1 MHTDRSML
9 LFGGCSS
16 EVLILCP
23 LIFLS
28 FLPFLFMVFFLRLL
42 PSVTIDA
49 WQTGEVAADVAIDV
63 AALLLADAGDVG
75 CFLLAVDPHGSS
87 GRC

>member
-1 MHTDRSML
+1 ML

-16 EVLILCP
+16 EVLLWWP
-23 LIFLS
+23 LILLVFL
-28 FLPFLFMVFFLRLL
+28 LLFSLVSSLFFL

-87 GRC
+87 GRS